1 MFSKAGV
8 TLQENVLIKSVVFG
22 LEIEVVVVTE
32 VNAELNIHLGF
43 SLYFNAT
50 AAEMHV
56 HVRCCGHW
64 NKACLILELL

>member
-43 SLYFNAT
+43 SF
-50 AAEMHV
+50 
-56 HVRCCGHW
+56 
-64 NKACLILELL
+64 